1 MVNLH
6 REMEKQNLRS
16 KMTLQVH
23 DELVF
28 EVPPEEIDQ
37 MKELVSRIMPEALK
51 LRVPLRI
58 DIKLGKNWAEMG

>member
-1 MVNLH
+1 
-6 REMEKQNLRS
+6 
-16 KMTLQVH
+16 
-23 DELVF
+23 
-28 EVPPEEIDQ
+28 VPPEEIDQ